1 MIETNAAQLEQWQQ
15 VGWLRPLDVSFAN
28 LLLEQ
33 ESEPSPWLAMLAAL
47 ASYQLG
53 RGQVSLNLAS
63 LLQNPA
69 FCLQFPRP
77 RTAINTVVEPTS
89 PEAVFA
95 NTSLHD
101 VIAALQKSRGVSVVH
116 DNSETDSTAPLVLQ
130 QERLYLRR
138 YWRYQQGIKTR
149 LQVLAKQREV
159 NKPALQQVLK
169 DLFGNSAGDDDKVNW
184 QKLACANTLRSGFS
198 VITGGP
204 GTGKTYTVVRLLA
217 TLQQL
222 SMAEGGSERI
232 LLAAPTGKAAARMT
246 ESVRSELKRLTISD
260 AVKQSIDANAV
271 TLHRLLGA
279 KPGSRGFKHHADNP
293 LLVDTLIIDEASMVD
308 VEMMAF
314 VVDALPSHA
323 RLILLGDK
331 DQLASVEAGAVL
343 GELCAGADTGGYNS
357 NTVQWLEQ
365 VTGESI
371 PAVYTD
377 SAFELS
383 AYTKSD
389 PNPYLQHIVMLRE
402 SRRFDGQSGIG
413 KLATEVNGM
422 RTAWLQQWL
431 QGNAPAADEPAEL
444 YRRIQY
450 LSSTQPTDAD
460 FRSLVQNGLA
470 DFMARVAKRP
480 ADDSKASCDQWA
492 EQVLD
497 AFSQFQVLCAVRDGD
512 WGTKALNELISHWAT
527 AASGSADSGSGNLD
541 HWYLG
546 RPVMITRND
555 YGLDLRNGD
564 IGIMLLHTP
573 TNTRRVAFLSN
584 AAAANASKIRWVLP
598 SRLTHVETVYAMTV
612 HKSQGSEFRHT
623 VLVLPEHD
631 TPVLTKELLYTG
643 ITRAREQFTLV
654 APQSKVLLDAVQRQV
669 ERG

>member
-1 MIETNAAQLEQWQQ
+1 MMEPSATQLQQWQD

-28 LLLEQ
+28 LLIEQ
-33 ESEPSPWLAMLAAL
+33 EQAPSAWLRMLAAL
-47 ASYQLG
+47 VSYQLS
-53 RGQVSLNLAS
+53 RGQVSLNLVR
-63 LLQNPA
+63 LLENPEH
-69 FCLQFPRP
+69 CLQFPQP
-77 RTAINTVVEPTS
+77 RLITAAAAVPES
-89 PEAVFA
+89 PAAVLQGL
-95 NTSLHD
+95 TLD
-101 VIAALQKSRGVSVVH
+101 QLVAALQGSDAVAVIGTT
-116 DNSETDSTAPLVLQ
+116 SESNMAAPLVLDQ
-130 QERLYLRR
+130 SRLYLRR
-138 YWRYQQGIKTR
+138 YWRYQHGIATR

-159 NKPALQQVLK
+159 NRQALQQVLT
-169 DLFGNSAGDDDKVNW
+169 DLFGDSSAGSGSVNW
-184 QKLACANTLRSGFS
+184 QKLACANTVRSGFS

-246 ESVRSELKRLTISD
+246 ESVRTELNQLAVAD
-260 AVKQSIDANAV
+260 EVKQSIDATAV

-279 KPGSRGFKHHADNP
+279 KPNSRGFKHHADNP

-343 GELCAGADTGGYNS
+343 GELCAGADTGGYS
-357 NTVQWLEQ
+357 SQTIGWLEQ
-365 VTGESI
+365 ASGESI
-371 PAVYTD
+371 PAIYAAEGKPVQ
-377 SAFELS
+377 A
-383 AYTKSD
+383 
-389 PNPYLQHIVMLRE
+389 NPYLQHIVMLRQ
-402 SRRFDGQSGIG
+402 SRRFDSQSGIG
-413 KLATEVNGM
+413 KLATEVNAM
-422 RTAWLQQWL
+422 RTGWLQQWT
-431 QGNAPAADEPAEL
+431 QGKAADTDAATEQ
-444 YRRIQY
+444 YRHIQY
-450 LSSTQPTDAD
+450 LRVNQSGQDD
-460 FRSLVQNGLA
+460 FRQLVLTGLA
-470 DFMARVAKRP
+470 DFVARVHKRP
-480 ADDSKASCDQWA
+480 DSTSKASCDNWA

-497 AFSQFQVLCAVRDGD
+497 TFGKFQVLCAVREGE
-512 WGTKALNELISHWAT
+512 WGTQALNELISRWVNGETGAN
-527 AASGSADSGSGNLD
+527 ASD

-564 IGIMLLHTP
+564 IGIVLLHTP
-573 TNTRRVAFLSN
+573 SNSRRVAFLSN
-584 AAAANASKIRWVLP
+584 TATDSRIRWVLP

-612 HKSQGSEFRHT
+612 HKSQGSEFKHT

-654 APQSKVLLDAVQRQV
+654 VPQPKVLLDAVRRQV
-669 ERG
+669 ARG

>member
-1 MIETNAAQLEQWQQ
+1 MMEATTAQLQQWQDA
-15 VGWLRPLDVSFAN
+15 GWLRPLDVSFAN
-28 LLLEQ
+28 LLVEQ
-33 ESEPSPWLAMLAAL
+33 EQSPSPWLRMLAAL
-47 ASYQLG
+47 VSYQLS
-53 RGQVSLNLAS
+53 RGQVSLNLVR
-63 LLQNPA
+63 LLEDPA
-69 FCLQFPRP
+69 RCLQFPQP
-77 RTAINTVVEPTS
+77 RSGASAAVPESPATV
-89 PEAVFA
+89 
-95 NTSLHD
+95 LHG
-101 VIAALQKSRGVSVVH
+101 VTLEQLVSALQSSDAVAVIGSA
-116 DNSETDSTAPLVLQ
+116 SERHVAAPLVLDQ
-130 QERLYLRR
+130 TRLYLRR
-138 YWRYQQGIKTR
+138 YWRYQHGITTR
-149 LQVLAKQREV
+149 LHVLAKQREV
-159 NKPALQQVLK
+159 NRQALQQVLT
-169 DLFGNSAGDDDKVNW
+169 DLFGDGNASSGAVNW
-184 QKLACANTLRSGFS
+184 QKIACANTVRSGFS

-246 ESVRSELKRLTISD
+246 ESVRTELDQLAVAD
-260 AVKQSIDANAV
+260 AVKQSIDATAV

-279 KPGSRGFKHHADNP
+279 KPNSRGFKHHADNP

-343 GELCAGADTGGYNS
+343 GELCAGADTGGYNRQ
-357 NTVQWLEQ
+357 TIGWLEQ
-365 VTGESI
+365 ASGESI
-371 PAVYTD
+371 PATYAAEDKPVQ
-377 SAFELS
+377 A
-383 AYTKSD
+383 
-389 PNPYLQHIVMLRE
+389 NPYLQHIVMLRE
-402 SRRFDGQSGIG
+402 SRRFDSQSGIG
-413 KLATEVNGM
+413 KLATEVNAM
-422 RTAWLQQWL
+422 RTDWLQQWIH
-431 QGNAPAADEPAEL
+431 GNVADTDVTTEQ

-450 LSSTQPTDAD
+450 LRANQPSHND
-460 FRSLVQNGLA
+460 FRQLVLTGLA
-470 DFMARVAKRP
+470 DFLARVLKRP
-480 ADDSKASCDQWA
+480 DSTSKVSCDNWA

-497 AFSQFQVLCAVRDGD
+497 TFGKFQVLGAVREGD
-512 WGTKALNELISHWAT
+512 WGTQALNELISGWVNGDTGAT
-527 AASGSADSGSGNLD
+527 ASD

-564 IGIMLLHTP
+564 IGVVLLHTP
-573 TNTRRVAFLSN
+573 SNTRRVAFLSN
-584 AAAANASKIRWVLP
+584 TATDSRIRWVLP

-612 HKSQGSEFRHT
+612 HKSQGSEFKHT

-654 APQSKVLLDAVQRQV
+654 VPQPKVLLDAVQRQV